1 VATTIVTAPR
11 PLPAIPP
18 LSGVKIRDM
27 EPTSIAME
35 TVLDVNSMIALLF
48 LSSFTIAATAGA
60 QPDPDPDGM
69 NAAEAAAEAADAA
82 ADAASDAAEEYK
94 RSLNN
99 RWFEISADVNG
110 TIWRAK
116 YKDLNKPKGWHR
128 VWVEL
133 DHSRDKT
140 IKHRRSLQ
148 LIEFDCTSKRTRT
161 LELIR
166 YDAQGRVSESLTW
179 PEFMANW
186 SNVPPDTVIE
196 GASDNVCSE

>member
-1 VATTIVTAPR
+1 MGHTSTETEMALAANSLFALILTAAVAA
-11 PLPAIPP
+11 
-18 LSGVKIRDM
+18 G
-27 EPTSIAME
+27 TS
-35 TVLDVNSMIALLF
+35 VQPYSDDSDLVD
-48 LSSFTIAATAGA
+48 AAV
-60 QPDPDPDGM
+60 D
-69 NAAEAAAEAADAA
+69 AADAA
-82 ADAASDAAEEYK
+82 AAAADAADEAAEDYES
-94 RSLNN
+94 SLNN
-99 RWFEISADVNG
+99 RWFEISSDVNG

-116 YKDLNKPKGWHR
+116 YKDLNKSKGRHR

-148 LIEFDCTSKRTRT
+148 LIEFDCASKLTRT

-166 YDAQGRVSESLTW
+166 YDALGRVSESLTW

-196 GASDNVCSE
+196 GASDNVCSGQ